1 MKINIYSRSASVDFI
16 FWAIRDPLPRICVT
30 KSKMIIEDIL
40 TLPVLV
46 VGEGRCLRL
55 DLCDWTIYYF
65 PGSCVMDMS
74 DKVKDDH

>member
-1 MKINIYSRSASVDFI
+1 MLTLYFGLSGILCHEYA
-16 FWAIRDPLPRICVT
+16 
-30 KSKMIIEDIL
+30 SKMIIEDIL